1 MGLFKFL
8 KDKFGKKKEEKVELT
23 PENKKEEES
32 LQKYNA
38 GLEKSRKNFS
48 NKLDELAKRYKS
60 ANQEYFEE
68 LEEILIEADCGVSFT
83 INTIENLLE
92 YTKENN
98 ITEPKEINEM
108 LVDRMFLNYLKEGED
123 IKNELTFDH
132 KPVVLLM
139 TGVNG
144 VGKTT
149 TIAKLAKR
157 YLEKGKKVMLVAA
170 DTFRA
175 GAKEQLTV
183 WANRL
188 NIPIVTGGENEDPAS
203 VAYKGTKKGIEE
215 EFDLVIIDT
224 AGRLQNKKNLMEEL
238 RKIYNVVT
246 KLTNLAPECF
256 LVIDATTG
264 QNGVLQAKA
273 FKELINVT
281 GIVITKM
288 DGTSK
293 GGIILAIRE
302 ELGIPV
308 RFIGLGE
315 KDSDLEEFDLDKYL
329 YGLCSSLIKDEW
341 IRKSW
346 IH

>member
-8 KDKFGKKKEEKVELT
+8 KEKFTKKKEDKVEIT
-23 PENKKEEES
+23 PESKKEEES
-32 LQKYNA
+32 LQKYND

-98 ITEPKEINEM
+98 ITNPKEINEM

-132 KPVVLLM
+132 KPVILLM

-157 YLEKGKKVMLVAA
+157 YINQGKKVMLVAA

-188 NIPIVTGGENEDPAS
+188 NIPIVTGEDNEDPAS
-203 VAYKGTKKGIEE
+203 VAYKGTKKE
-215 EFDLVIIDT
+215 
-224 AGRLQNKKNLMEEL
+224 LM
-238 RKIYNVVT
+238 KI
-246 KLTNLAPECF
+246 
-256 LVIDATTG
+256 
-264 QNGVLQAKA
+264 
-273 FKELINVT
+273 LI
-281 GIVITKM
+281 
-288 DGTSK
+288 
-293 GGIILAIRE
+293 
-302 ELGIPV
+302 
-308 RFIGLGE
+308 
-315 KDSDLEEFDLDKYL
+315 
-329 YGLCSSLIKDEW
+329 
-341 IRKSW
+341 
-346 IH
+346 

>member
-8 KDKFGKKKEEKVELT
+8 KEKFTKKSEEKKPVEVK
-23 PENKKEEES
+23 NSEEES
-32 LQKYNA
+32 LEKYNT

-48 NKLDELAKRYKS
+48 NKLEELAKRYKA

-68 LEEILIEADCGVSFT
+68 LEEILIEADAGVSFT
-83 INTIENLLE
+83 INIIENLLE

-98 ITEPKEINEM
+98 ITDPKEINEM

-132 KPVVLLM
+132 KPVILLM

-157 YLEKGKKVMLVAA
+157 YINQGKKVMLVAA

-175 GAKEQLTV
+175 GAKEQLTF
-183 WANRL
+183 WADRL
-188 NIPIVTGGENEDPAS
+188 GIPIVSGNDNEDPAS
-203 VAYKGTKKGIEE
+203 VAYKGTKKGIDE

-238 RKIYNVVT
+238 RKIYNVVV
-246 KLTNLAPECF
+246 KLSGVNPECF

-273 FKELINVT
+273 FKDLINIT

-329 YGLCSSLIKDEW
+329 YGLCSTLIKDE
-341 IRKSW
+341 
-346 IH
+346 

>member
-1 MGLFKFL
+1 MSLFKFL

-329 YGLCSSLIKDEW
+329 YGLCSSLIKDE
-341 IRKSW
+341 
-346 IH
+346 

>member
-8 KDKFGKKKEEKVELT
+8 KEKFTKKSEEKKPVEV
-23 PENKKEEES
+23 KKSEEES
-32 LQKYNA
+32 LEKYNT

-48 NKLDELAKRYKS
+48 NKLEELAKRYKA

-68 LEEILIEADCGVSFT
+68 LEEILIEADAGVSFT
-83 INTIENLLE
+83 INIIENLLE

-98 ITEPKEINEM
+98 ITDPKEINEM

-132 KPVVLLM
+132 KPVILLM

-157 YLEKGKKVMLVAA
+157 YINQGKKVMLVAA

-175 GAKEQLTV
+175 GAKEQLTI
-183 WANRL
+183 WADRL
-188 NIPIVTGGENEDPAS
+188 GIPIVSGNDNEDPAS
-203 VAYKGTKKGIEE
+203 VAYKGTKKGIDE

-238 RKIYNVVT
+238 RKIYNVVV
-246 KLTNLAPECF
+246 KLSGVNPECF

-273 FKELINVT
+273 FKDLINIT

-329 YGLCSSLIKDEW
+329 YGLCSTLIKDE
-341 IRKSW
+341 
-346 IH
+346 